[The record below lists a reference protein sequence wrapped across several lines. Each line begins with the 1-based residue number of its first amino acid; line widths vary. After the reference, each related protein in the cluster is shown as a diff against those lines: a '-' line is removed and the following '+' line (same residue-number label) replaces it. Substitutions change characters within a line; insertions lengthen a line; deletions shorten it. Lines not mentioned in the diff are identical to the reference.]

1 MAGETPI
8 TVVGNLTADPE
19 LRFTPSGA
27 AVANFTVA
35 STPRQFDR
43 QTNEFKDGETLF
55 MRCSVWREAAEHASE
70 SLHRGDRVIATGR
83 LVSRSWQTPEGENR
97 TVMEMQVDEVG
108 PSMRYA
114 TAQVTKAQRG
124 QGGSGG
130 GWQGGG
136 QQGGQGGQQSGYSG
150 GGNAGGQQ
158 SGGQQAP
165 ANDPWATGGAS
176 STGGNAG
183 NSGGSGGGS
192 GWGGAPS
199 YDEPPF

>member
-43 QTNEFKDGETLF
+43 QSNDWKDGETLF
-55 MRCSVWREAAEHASE
+55 MRCSVWREAAEHVSE

-136 QQGGQGGQQSGYSG
+136 SGGQGGPQGGQGGQG
-150 GGNAGGQQ
+150 
-158 SGGQQAP
+158 GGQQAGGP
-165 ANDPWATGGAS
+165 GQQSSGTDPWATGGNS

-183 NSGGSGGGS
+183 NSGGGS